1 MATSMVIGTQ
11 WGDEGKGKIVDW
23 IAERADVVVR
33 SQGGNNAGHTVVV
46 DDKAFALRLLPSG
59 ILYDD
64 KQNIV
69 GTGVVIDPK
78 VLLQEIEGLEKQ
90 GKSAKSLQISD
101 RAHVIMPY
109 HIALDNAEEASK
121 GDAKIGTTKNGI
133 GPCYADKINR
143 IGIRICDLY
152 DMETFKQKLAY
163 NVEFKNK
170 MLTKVYDAE
179 PVSYDEILA
188 DYIKYAEALKP
199 YVTDTNAAVLKAV
212 KEDKKVLFEGAQA
225 TMLDLD
231 HGTYPFV
238 TSSHPIAGGASTGAG
253 VGPNY
258 LKNIFGVVKAYATRV
273 GAGPFP
279 TELFDETGAKIRDLG
294 HEYGAVTG
302 RERRCGWCDLVQ
314 LKYSVMVNG
323 VTELIMMKSD
333 VLDGFDTI
341 KACVAYKL
349 KDGSVTTDF
358 PYEIDDVEPVY
369 KEFKGWKTDMTK
381 FTSEDQ
387 FPQEFKDYIAFVEEF
402 LETKIGIISIG
413 PDRAQTIVRK

>member
-1 MATSMVIGTQ
+1 MEDIDMATSMVIGTQ

-59 ILYDD
+59 ILYDN

-90 GKSAKSLQISD
+90 GKSAKTLQISD

-133 GPCYADKINR
+133 GPCYADKVNR

-170 MLTKVYDAE
+170 SYILDPTTIKGKSYFFGSLPKEVIAE
-179 PVSYDEILA
+179 MVELSPSNDSFR
-188 DYIKYAEALKP
+188 IKSK
-199 YVTDTNAAVLKAV
+199 T
-212 KEDKKVLFEGAQA
+212 
-225 TMLDLD
+225 
-231 HGTYPFV
+231 
-238 TSSHPIAGGASTGAG
+238 PIGASTALVIMIQPL
-253 VGPNY
+253 VGFSHTLMKDAFISWGINQQILLKIVLFAFSVFLSY
-258 LKNIFGVVKAYATRV
+258 LMAVFYEKSAVGKFESRVPKNSKRCRLVFEPKGKRIIDW
-273 GAGPFP
+273 
-279 TELFDETGAKIRDLG
+279 LFFTLG
-294 HEYGAVTG
+294 INIICLAFFIGLDSGYESAI
-302 RERRCGWCDLVQ
+302 LVI
-314 LKYSVMVNG
+314 N
-323 VTELIMMKSD
+323 
-333 VLDGFDTI
+333 
-341 KACVAYKL
+341 
-349 KDGSVTTDF
+349 
-358 PYEIDDVEPVY
+358 
-369 KEFKGWKTDMTK
+369 
-381 FTSEDQ
+381 
-387 FPQEFKDYIAFVEEF
+387 
-402 LETKIGIISIG
+402 GIISWWSFVLLRMPQI
-413 PDRAQTIVRK
+413 PDYYKTLTLTEIEEL